1 MTDTALKQAELI
13 VRTVAQ
19 TAVDNETYFCEL
31 DAVVGDGD
39 FGYSLARGFE
49 IVLSDWDAMEYS
61 DPAGLL
67 KKTAITLSKRIGGTS
82 GPIWGTAFLRAG
94 GSLNDTPEPTGEQVI
109 AALRAAIEGI
119 KQRGKA
125 ELGDKTLLDALAP
138 AVDELEATLPEGAG
152 TALERAAVK
161 ARVSAEATKGMLAM
175 RGRASYTGE
184 RSRDSVD
191 AGAVGVAVMFEAVS
205 KAWRES
211 ELEQPDRRSGAS
223 PTQGGG
229 LVKKFVNDPQNF
241 VPEML
246 KGIELANPGK
256 LRYVPEYNLIMRTDA
271 PRDDKVSIV
280 QGSGSGHEPA
290 HVMAVGPGMLDAA
303 CPGDVFAAPPSDYVY
318 ETTKLMASPKGVLH
332 LINNYTGDLMSFE
345 MGRELAEAE
354 DIKIATIVID
364 DDVAVKDSTY
374 TVGRRGV
381 AGNFFVIKAVGAAS
395 ENGASLEELVELGN
409 RVNSVTRT
417 MGMALTSC
425 TPPAK
430 GSPLFELGDDEMEM
444 GVGIHGEPGRRR
456 EKLASANEIVDELL
470 DAVASDLPYGSG
482 DEVALMIN
490 GLGGT
495 PISELYILYGRA
507 AQQLADKGIN
517 VTRSYVGEYCTSLD
531 MAGASLTLVK
541 LDDELNALFDAPAE
555 VAVRIF

>member
-1 MTDTALKQAELI
+1 
-13 VRTVAQ
+13 
-19 TAVDNETYFCEL
+19 
-31 DAVVGDGD
+31 
-39 FGYSLARGFE
+39 
-49 IVLSDWDAMEYS
+49 
-61 DPAGLL
+61 
-67 KKTAITLSKRIGGTS
+67 
-82 GPIWGTAFLRAG
+82 
-94 GSLNDTPEPTGEQVI
+94 
-109 AALRAAIEGI
+109 
-119 KQRGKA
+119 
-125 ELGDKTLLDALAP
+125 
-138 AVDELEATLPEGAG
+138 
-152 TALERAAVK
+152 
-161 ARVSAEATKGMLAM
+161 
-175 RGRASYTGE
+175 
-184 RSRDSVD
+184 
-191 AGAVGVAVMFEAVS
+191 
-205 KAWRES
+205 
-211 ELEQPDRRSGAS
+211 
-223 PTQGGG
+223 
-229 LVKKFVNDPQNF
+229 VKKFVNDPQQF

-246 KGIELANPGK
+246 KGVELANPGK
-256 LRYVPEYNLIMRTDA
+256 LRYVPEYNLIMRADA

-303 CPGDVFAAPPSDYVY
+303 CPGDVFSAPPSDYVY

-332 LINNYTGDLMSFE
+332 LINNYTGDRMSFD
-345 MGRELAEAE
+345 MGKELAEAE
-354 DIKIATIVID
+354 GVKIGTIIVD

-395 ENGASLEELVELGN
+395 EDGASLEELIELGN

-430 GSPLFELGDDEMEM
+430 GAPLFALGDDEMEM

-456 EKLASANEIVDELL
+456 EKLAAANDIVDELL
-470 DAVASDLPYGSG
+470 EAVRSDLPYESG

-495 PISELYILYGRA
+495 PISELYLLYGRA

-541 LDDELNALFDAPAE
+541 LDDELNKLFDAPAD